1 MAKVAGDKDESS
13 RNRNGVAGFRGF
25 SRFQRGSGRGFAR
38 IFGWFA
44 AARSRERRAREQ
56 ARTHERVETDPI
68 SGFFQRSQAERGSER
83 SPAITVHTLLQKNV
97 MLETTG
103 RWWIAARGKS
113 HDGAPS

>member
-1 MAKVAGDKDESS
+1 MRAVETETGSRVFADFRASSEARAAGL
-13 RNRNGVAGFRGF
+13 RGF
-25 SRFQRGSGRGFAR
+25 SGGSRPR
-38 IFGWFA
+38 E
-44 AARSRERRAREQ
+44 AARGAR

-113 HDGAPS
+113 H